1 MKKLIFAL
9 IIVIFASSCASQRC
23 HGVGN
28 TTHALKAKK
37 QQQQRTFSQF
47 PF

>member
-1 MKKLIFAL
+1 MKKITFILCIL
-9 IIVIFASSCASQRC
+9 IFASSCASHRC

-28 TTHALKAKK
+28 TPHSRKSQKVA
-37 QQQQRTFSQF
+37 QQRTFSQF

>member
-1 MKKLIFAL
+1 MKKLIFVF
-9 IIVIFASSCASQRC
+9 IIAIFASSCASQS
-23 HGVGN
+23 GN